1 MSENPEQN
9 VNTSQSASKNNQ
21 SNPAQAKDEIPKF
34 VDDYQATKEET
45 QALLERI
52 LDKIASRF
60 VKKYLPPLENVL
72 EETQYFIPVEFY
84 ECKNKLPVPEHK
96 VVVIFKVLRTLQ
108 KDGIF
113 FQIDLIPRPAL
124 RLTHHI
130 VFSEDPDI
138 LRIQIMGKC
147 LGC

>member
-9 VNTSQSASKNNQ
+9 VNTPQSTSKNNQ

-72 EETQYFIPVEFY
+72 ATNAKINYQCQNI
-84 ECKNKLPVPEHK
+84 K
-96 VVVIFKVLRTLQ
+96 
-108 KDGIF
+108 
-113 FQIDLIPRPAL
+113 
-124 RLTHHI
+124 
-130 VFSEDPDI
+130 S
-138 LRIQIMGKC
+138 
-147 LGC
+147 